1 MKITKKQLMKII
13 QEEIKQVVEI
23 KYHGMGPYDPWEG
36 IDDPTEEVPRRSYT
50 DPPRPKFMLSYT
62 DEGGKE
68 VDLGTAESDE
78 EVVTLM
84 RPILD
89 RGLSVSVTQ
98 NWGKETGGSNERGY
112 AVPSPASK
120 KRFGV

>member
-13 QEEIKQVVEI
+13 QEEMKQVVEI
-23 KYHGMGPYDPWEG
+23 KYHGMGSPDPWEG
-36 IDDPTEEVPRRSYT
+36 ELEEPEEKPRRSYT

-62 DEGGKE
+62 DESGEKIE
-68 VDLGTAESDE
+68 LGTAESDE
-78 EVVTLM
+78 EVMTLM

-89 RGLSVSVTQ
+89 RGLSVSVMQ
-98 NWGKETGGSNERGY
+98 NWGKETGGSNEVGY